1 MKAPSRPSPAVLA
14 LSLGAVASGL
24 CAVAL
29 VVFYGID
36 AWPELAAGCCAAVA
50 NGAIHA
56 LISSKSTGT
65 SPRAFLRW
73 GIAMNALR
81 IMAVLG
87 TLAAVCFVSRLRF
100 APFALSFVA
109 GTVVFL
115 VCNVAA
121 MANGGAAVKD
131 R

>member
-1 MKAPSRPSPAVLA
+1 MSTQPVPAGGKTA
-14 LSLGAVASGL
+14 LLSGL
-24 CAVAL
+24 AGSGVFSAAFLPLYGMDAL
-29 VVFYGID
+29 
-36 AWPELAAGCCAAVA
+36 PELLAGFCGAVA
-50 NGAIHA
+50 NGALHA
-56 LISSKSTGT
+56 LISSRSDGAPAR
-65 SPRAFLRW
+65 SFLRW
-73 GIAMNALR
+73 GIVMNALR

-109 GTVVFL
+109 GTAVFL

-121 MANGGAAVKD
+121 MARGGAAVKD